1 MTRFGSALFLGCLL
15 AWLTFEAVE
24 GCADELLGP
33 GDPIAAIDGEPVY
46 LGELNLILTQR
57 LKARDLEKLPI
68 EVQQATAALLVRR
81 HLAMKSLEQQ
91 GSDLLEAMIRR
102 QVDLQAA
109 EARRRG
115 SNLEERARASMADE
129 KSLIADIAWRTAWKQ
144 YLKSRLTDTNLRR
157 YFAQHRDRYAGSRW
171 EVSQIFVEA
180 DTSDAQ
186 AVKAA
191 QANLS
196 ELADQLRS
204 SGSIAEAFA
213 EAARQ
218 HSDSG
223 SAAAGGM
230 IGWVE
235 KDGDLP
241 RDVMNVIRKTRVGSI
256 SDPVRSALGMH
267 LVYVHRCEPGDLEF
281 DDLTDQAQLRRD
293 AADAL
298 FDALLAQQKDAKV
311 VWFIK
316 ALEPPQGVRLV
327 PE

>member
-1 MTRFGSALFLGCLL
+1 
-15 AWLTFEAVE
+15 
-24 GCADELLGP
+24 
-33 GDPIAAIDGEPVY
+33 
-46 LGELNLILTQR
+46 
-57 LKARDLEKLPI
+57 
-68 EVQQATAALLVRR
+68 
-81 HLAMKSLEQQ
+81 
-91 GSDLLEAMIRR
+91 
-102 QVDLQAA
+102 
-109 EARRRG
+109 
-115 SNLEERARASMADE
+115 
-129 KSLIADIAWRTAWKQ
+129 
-144 YLKSRLTDTNLRR
+144 LRR

-241 RDVMNVIRKTRVGSI
+241 REVMNAVRNTPVGSI
-256 SDPVRSALGMH
+256 SNAVRSALGMH
-267 LVYVHRCEPGDLEF
+267 LVYVHRSEPGDLEF

-298 FDALLAQQKDAKV
+298 FDALLAQQKNAKV
-311 VWFIK
+311 VWFVK
-316 ALEPPQGVRLV
+316 TLQPPQDVPLV